1 MEPTAAAL
9 EALRLEGDPPAD
21 PPVELT
27 AAALDALRLEGDP
40 PADDVVRHL
49 FESGRLSEVNRA
61 LRSFDDNHQP
71 VPDDL
76 PGPLR
81 AYLTETARL
90 PAWTDRAR
98 LAGAYRFFLDDGLQ
112 VAVSLSIGAMVGS
125 YAVPSGAKVLSATHR
140 LHHPPRRMA
149 ETFQFVLYMM
159 DDDPFGPDGNLIRA
173 IQKVRLMHASV
184 RRLLVDSGTWEF
196 DTFGGPL
203 NQEDMLCAMLLFST
217 VTLDGMARIGVVAEP
232 EEAED
237 YYHLWRVV
245 GAMLG
250 IRPDVMPETIAEARA
265 LWERVLRPRMWGPT
279 PEGVELTRCLI
290 ERQQDGMPR
299 ALQGVIP
306 ALVRQIVGPEVAA
319 WMEVPTSQWSRVVR
333 MGAGLAGLLERAED
347 ESRLAERALDR
358 LGQHMLRGQARKLC
372 GVEQEFD
379 IPAVLHHDASTT

>member
-1 MEPTAAAL
+1 
-9 EALRLEGDPPAD
+9 
-21 PPVELT
+21 
-27 AAALDALRLEGDP
+27 DA
-40 PADDVVRHL
+40 VVRHL

-61 LRSFDDNHQP
+61 LRSFDDNPQP

-184 RRLLVDSGTWEF
+184 RRLMVDSGTWDFEA
-196 DTFGGPL
+196 FGEPI

-217 VTLDGMARIGVVAEP
+217 VTLDGMARMGVVAEP
-232 EEAED
+232 EEA
-237 YYHLWRVV
+237 
-245 GAMLG
+245 
-250 IRPDVMPETIAEARA
+250 
-265 LWERVLRPRMWGPT
+265 
-279 PEGVELTRCLI
+279 
-290 ERQQDGMPR
+290 
-299 ALQGVIP
+299 
-306 ALVRQIVGPEVAA
+306 
-319 WMEVPTSQWSRVVR
+319 
-333 MGAGLAGLLERAED
+333 
-347 ESRLAERALDR
+347 
-358 LGQHMLRGQARKLC
+358 
-372 GVEQEFD
+372 
-379 IPAVLHHDASTT
+379 